1 MKSLEKKINIYEL
14 TTEEKIKILKKYGYD
29 LSSIVEKLIDEAY
42 NSIIQMKSTCE
53 IDNIKD
59 DTSDDEKKTNK
70 YNNIN
75 QEKVILKLLN
85 HILINIKKPEIKDIR
100 DFKKINRD
108 DILKINYNIFNDM
121 EDEITKNFDKIKIGW
136 YRRKKIANYVISFIK
151 SACSHLKDTKFTYKR
166 THVDTVLVTLY
177 TIS

>member
-1 MKSLEKKINIYEL
+1 MSIVTKSLENKINIYEL
-14 TTEEKIKILKKYGYD
+14 TTEEKIKILKNYGYD

-53 IDNIKD
+53 FDIKKD
-59 DTSDDEKKTNK
+59 DICDEKKKNK

-108 DILKINYNIFNDM
+108 DILKINYNIFKCEHAD
-121 EDEITKNFDKIKIGW
+121 
-136 YRRKKIANYVISFIK
+136 FIK
-151 SACSHLKDTKFTYKR
+151 LIT
-166 THVDTVLVTLY
+166 
-177 TIS
+177 